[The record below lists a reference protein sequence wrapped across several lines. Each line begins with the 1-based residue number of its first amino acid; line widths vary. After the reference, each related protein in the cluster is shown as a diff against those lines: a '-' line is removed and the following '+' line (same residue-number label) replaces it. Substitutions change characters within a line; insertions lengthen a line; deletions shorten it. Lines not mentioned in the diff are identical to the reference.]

1 MYRRAPMPDRL
12 RSFAARHRS
21 LPLVLLAL
29 VSLASLGARVGGLG
43 DPCKSPCRTAS
54 DHLLIFDEAY
64 YVNAARNIAGI
75 RPPPGS
81 TYDNDPLG
89 DDPNAEHPQLAK
101 LVMAGSIELLGDGP
115 LAWRLG
121 SLICGSLAILGL
133 YALVRAAG
141 GGPWVA
147 LGAATLAACDNLLL
161 VHARIGTLD
170 IYAVAAMIWAA
181 AAYLRERP
189 LLAGALIG
197 IGACAKEVTPYLLP
211 ALALFEALRWLADRT
226 DLRSR
231 AGRLGACAISS
242 AVVFIGLLG
251 VLDKIAPPFADAT
264 QTAVTGGPLAHLAH
278 IISYAAA
285 QTSPRGP
292 TGIASYPWQWIFD
305 YKPIDYLSINPVH
318 PPRGLLRLHPSVHFL
333 GMINPVIML
342 LAVPGIVLGLIRIG
356 RRANNVALL
365 GAAWSIGTFIPYEL
379 GSLIWGR
386 TSYLYYMVIVMPG
399 IYLAVAALIA
409 RIPVRSKPLVAVVSV
424 WGVAVLIAAII
435 MYPFAP
441 WPS

>member
-1 MYRRAPMPDRL
+1 MPHRL
-12 RSFAARHRS
+12 RSIAARHAR

-75 RPPPGS
+75 RPPPGA
-81 TYDNDPLG
+81 TYDDDPLG

-101 LVMAGSIELLGDGP
+101 VVMAGSIQLFGDGP
-115 LAWRLG
+115 FAWRLG
-121 SLICGSLAILGL
+121 SLVCGSLVILGL

-161 VHARIGTLD
+161 VHSRIGTLD
-170 IYAVAAMIWAA
+170 IYALAAMVWAA

-189 LLAGALIG
+189 YVAGVLLG
-197 IGACAKEVTPYLLP
+197 IGACAKEVAPYLLA
-211 ALALFEALRWLADRT
+211 ALAVFEALRWLSDRT
-226 DLRSR
+226 NFRR
-231 AGRLGACAISS
+231 RLVRLAACTATA
-242 AVVFIGLLG
+242 AVAFIGLLG
-251 VLDKIAPPFADAT
+251 LLDALAPPYADASH
-264 QTAVTGGPLAHLAH
+264 QAVSGGPLAHLGH

-285 QTSPRGP
+285 QSSPNGP
-292 TGIASYPWQWIFD
+292 TGIASYPWQWLFD

-318 PPRGLLRLHPSVHFL
+318 PTGGVLHLHASVHFL
-333 GMINPVIML
+333 GMISPPIML
-342 LAVPGIVLGLIRIG
+342 LAIPGLIAGLIG
-356 RRANNVALL
+356 VRRRTSDVALL
-365 GAAWSIGTFIPYEL
+365 GIAWSLGTFVPYEL
-379 GSLIWGR
+379 ESLIWNR
-386 TSYLYYMVIVMPG
+386 TSYLYYMVVVMPG
-399 IYLAVAALIA
+399 VYLVVAQLLA
-409 RIPVRSKPLVAVVSV
+409 RIPASIKPLVWLA
-424 WGVAVLIAAII
+424 WLWAAAVLIAAIV
-435 MYPFAP
+435 MYPFTP